1 MGAEDPRL
9 NSANQID
16 FWLQHMI
23 KFWKSSNPAPLH
35 VKPIPIQ
42 VIQHVATLLQLSS
55 VSDSLYQAT
64 ANMIILA
71 FFFLPRPGEY
81 TDNDNTPFC
90 LKDVQL
96 FIGPCCLKVQTS
108 STAELTQAR
117 FGSLTFT
124 DQKNGV
130 RSEAIGQASMG
141 NSFVCLVKAL
151 VQCFLYLWSQNAPP
165 TTPLS
170 QVFNTPSRVT
180 PSVLTATL
188 RDCVQYL
195 GPNLGFL
202 PSKVSTQSLWAAGA
216 TALLQAQVDMDVICL
231 IGQWRSDKMLHYL
244 HVKAYPL
251 MRNYSHLMLDAGDYT
266 LFPNQLIP
274 QC

>member
-1 MGAEDPRL
+1 MGAKDPWL
-9 NSANQID
+9 NSAHQID
-16 FWLQHMI
+16 FRLHRMI
-23 KFWKSSNPAPLH
+23 KSWKSSDPAPLH

-42 VIQHVATLLQLSS
+42 VIRRVATLLQLSS
-55 VSDSLYQAT
+55 ANDSLYQAT
-64 ANMIILA
+64 TDMIILA
-71 FFFLPRPGEY
+71 FFFLLWPGEY

-96 FIGPCCLKVQTS
+96 FIGPRCLNLQIS
-108 STAELTQAR
+108 SAAELTQAL

-130 RSEAIGQASMG
+130 RGKVIGQASTG
-141 NSFVCLVKAL
+141 NCFVCPVKAL
-151 VQCFLYLWSQNAPP
+151 VRCILYLRSHDLPP

-170 QVFNTPSRVT
+170 RVFNTPSQVT

-202 PSKVSTQSLWAAGA
+202 HSEVST
-216 TALLQAQVDMDVICL
+216 
-231 IGQWRSDKMLHYL
+231 
-244 HVKAYPL
+244 
-251 MRNYSHLMLDAGDYT
+251 
-266 LFPNQLIP
+266 
-274 QC
+274 